1 LWPLAF
7 CFLYVERLD
16 VTRVLVTRIFAA
28 ALRICYAT
36 NSLPLRKQMKVC
48 PVCERKF
55 PDKMTLCSADASVL
69 KRLDDPLLGQT
80 LAGKY
85 KIEKLI
91 KTGGMGSVYR
101 GRHVL
106 MDKTVAIKVLRP
118 SLAGDDAVVAR
129 FSREAKAA
137 SKISHPHAVS
147 VTDFGE
153 AENGVVFLIMEYL
166 DGRTLKEVIVK
177 EGPLPLGRAVEI
189 VRQVAG
195 ALDAAHG
202 HGVIHR
208 DLKSENIML
217 VSHNGDEWAKVLD
230 FGIAKI
236 LQPVGS
242 AADAEIT
249 QANLVVGTPQYM
261 SPEQCSQSGAL
272 DARSDVYSL
281 GIIIHEM
288 LTGRLPFTGESA
300 TVVMMKQVQDPP
312 PSILSAGSAIPVAVD
327 KVIQRALA
335 KQPIDRFQSA
345 GELSAALAEAV
356 TEEAAEELFVVGA
369 ASTAANTG
377 VTRPA
382 PVDDVDEETVVRPRT
397 EVTAAPSDEFVSVY
411 REAGPA
417 VTVDRFNP
425 WRIIVP
431 AAIALVVVFA
441 AVFLLTQG
449 SSPIDPNQLPLNAD
463 PNSTPVQPTG
473 TPTGLSESD
482 VRPIAVATPTPA
494 ATKPVESATRVPAE
508 VIGDFGNVNSNTGR
522 GNRNANQSAKPTPED
537 EPPPPPPP
545 RASPTVRTIP
555 TPGEATASPRQP

>member
-1 LWPLAF
+1 
-7 CFLYVERLD
+7 
-16 VTRVLVTRIFAA
+16 
-28 ALRICYAT
+28 
-36 NSLPLRKQMKVC
+36 MKVC

-55 PDKMTLCSADASVL
+55 PDKMTLCSADAAVL
-69 KRLDDPLLGQT
+69 KRLDDPLIGQT

-153 AENGVVFLIMEYL
+153 AENGVVFLVMEYL
-166 DGRTLKEVIVK
+166 DGRTLKDVIAR
-177 EGPLPLGRAVEI
+177 EGRLSLDRAVEI

-202 HGVIHR
+202 QGVIHR

-281 GIIIHEM
+281 GIIVHEM
-288 LTGRLPFTGESA
+288 LTGQLPFTGESA
-300 TVVMMKQVQDPP
+300 TVVMMKQVQDAP
-312 PSILSAGSAIPVAVD
+312 PSVLESRSQLPGAVD
-327 KVIQRALA
+327 QVIKRALA

-345 GELSAALAEAV
+345 GELSTALAEAASGAV
-356 TEEAAEELFVVGA
+356 AETPVLAGVAA
-369 ASTAANTG
+369 TAANTP
-377 VTRPA
+377 VSVPA
-382 PVDDVDEETVVRPRT
+382 PVDDLDEETIVRPRH
-397 EVTAAPSDEFVSVY
+397 EVAAAQPAQFVRTQTAAPADT
-411 REAGPA
+411 A
-417 VTVDRFNP
+417 DRFNP

-431 AAIALVVVFA
+431 AALALVVVFA
-441 AVFLLTQG
+441 AVFFLTRG
-449 SSPIDPNQLPLNAD
+449 TGPADPNLLPLNAD

-473 TPTGLSESD
+473 TPTGQSELD
-482 VRPIAVATPTPA
+482 IQPVTVATPTPVS
-494 ATKPVESATRVPAE
+494 TPVETATRVPAT
-508 VIGDFGNVNSNTGR
+508 VTGNFGSNENSNTGR
-522 GNRNANQSAKPTPED
+522 GNRNSNQSQPTPET
-537 EPPPPPPP
+537 EPPPPPPRP
-545 RASPTVRTIP
+545 SPTVRRVP
-555 TPGEATASPRQP
+555 SPAEAAASPGQP

>member
-1 LWPLAF
+1 
-7 CFLYVERLD
+7 
-16 VTRVLVTRIFAA
+16 
-28 ALRICYAT
+28 
-36 NSLPLRKQMKVC
+36 MKVC

-55 PDKMTLCSADASVL
+55 PDKMTLCSADAAVL
-69 KRLDDPLLGQT
+69 KRLDDPLIGET

-91 KTGGMGSVYR
+91 KMGGMGSVYR

-106 MDKTVAIKVLRP
+106 IDKTVAIKVLRP

-153 AENGVVFLIMEYL
+153 AENGVVFLVMEYL
-166 DGRTLKEVIVK
+166 DGRTLKQVIAN
-177 EGPLPLGRAVEI
+177 EGPLSLDRAVEI

-195 ALDAAHG
+195 ALDVAHG
-202 HGVIHR
+202 QGVIHR

-236 LQPVGS
+236 LQPIGS

-281 GIIIHEM
+281 GIIVHEM
-288 LTGRLPFTGESA
+288 LTGQLPFTGESA
-300 TVVMMKQVQDPP
+300 TVVMMKQVQDAP
-312 PSILSAGSAIPVAVD
+312 PSVLASRAQLPAAVD
-327 KVIQRALA
+327 QVIKRALA

-345 GELSAALAEAV
+345 GELSAALA
-356 TEEAAEELFVVGA
+356 GA
-369 ASTAANTG
+369 ASGAAAEAPVVAGAAATAANTP
-377 VTRPA
+377 VSMPA
-382 PVDDVDEETVVRPRT
+382 PVDDFDEETIVRPRH
-397 EVTAAPSDEFVSVY
+397 EFAAAQPAQFARSQTAA
-411 REAGPA
+411 PA

-441 AVFLLTQG
+441 VVFLLTRG
-449 SSPIDPNQLPLNAD
+449 SGQMDPNQLPLNAD

-473 TPTGLSESD
+473 TPTGQSELDIQPVS
-482 VRPIAVATPTPA
+482 VATPTPVS
-494 ATKPVESATRVPAE
+494 TPVETATRVPAT
-508 VIGDFGNVNSNTGR
+508 VTGNFGSNENSNTGR
-522 GNRNANQSAKPTPED
+522 GNRNSNQSQPTPET
-537 EPPPPPPP
+537 EPPPPPPRP
-545 RASPTVRTIP
+545 SPTVP
-555 TPGEATASPRQP
+555 TVPKGTPAEATASPGQP

>member
-1 LWPLAF
+1 
-7 CFLYVERLD
+7 
-16 VTRVLVTRIFAA
+16 
-28 ALRICYAT
+28 
-36 NSLPLRKQMKVC
+36 MKVC

-106 MDKTVAIKVLRP
+106 MDKTVAVKVLRP

-153 AENGVVFLIMEYL
+153 AENGVVFLVMEYL
-166 DGRTLKEVIVK
+166 DGRTLKEAIAK
-177 EGPLPLGRAVEI
+177 EGPLSLGRAVEI

-202 HGVIHR
+202 QGVIHR

-217 VSHNGDEWAKVLD
+217 VSHDGDEWAKVLD

-242 AADAEIT
+242 PADAEIT

-281 GIIIHEM
+281 GIIVHEM
-288 LTGRLPFTGESA
+288 LTGKLPFTGESA

-312 PSILSAGSAIPVAVD
+312 PSVLASRSELPAAVD
-327 KVIQRALA
+327 QVIKRGLA

-345 GELSAALAEAV
+345 GELSAGLADAASEEAV
-356 TEEAAEELFVVGA
+356 EAPVVVGA
-369 ASTAANTG
+369 GATNANTP
-377 VTRPA
+377 VSVPA
-382 PVDDVDEETVVRPRT
+382 AVDDVDEETIVRPRH
-397 EVTAAPSDEFVSVY
+397 EFAAAQSAEFARAPSAAP
-411 REAGPA
+411 P

-431 AAIALVVVFA
+431 AALALVVVFA
-441 AVFLLTQG
+441 AVFLLTRG
-449 SSPIDPNQLPLNAD
+449 SSPTDPNQLPLNAD

-473 TPTGLSESD
+473 TPTGQSEMD
-482 VRPIAVATPTPA
+482 VRPISVATPTPVSTPVET
-494 ATKPVESATRVPAE
+494 ATKVPAT
-508 VIGDFGNVNSNTGR
+508 VTGNFGSNENSNTGR
-522 GNRNANQSAKPTPED
+522 GN
-537 EPPPPPPP
+537 
-545 RASPTVRTIP
+545 
-555 TPGEATASPRQP
+555 

>member
-1 LWPLAF
+1 
-7 CFLYVERLD
+7 
-16 VTRVLVTRIFAA
+16 
-28 ALRICYAT
+28 
-36 NSLPLRKQMKVC
+36 MKVC
-48 PVCERKF
+48 PACERKF

-106 MDKTVAIKVLRP
+106 MDKTVAVKVLRP

-153 AENGVVFLIMEYL
+153 AENGVVFLVMEYL
-166 DGRTLKEVIVK
+166 DGRTLKEAIVK
-177 EGPLPLGRAVEI
+177 EGPLSLGRAVEI

-202 HGVIHR
+202 QGVIHR

-281 GIIIHEM
+281 GIIVHEM
-288 LTGRLPFTGESA
+288 LTGKLPFTGESA
-300 TVVMMKQVQDPP
+300 TVVMMKQVQDSP
-312 PSILSAGSAIPVAVD
+312 PSVLTSRPQLPGAVD
-327 KVIQRALA
+327 QVIKRALA

-345 GELSAALAEAV
+345 GELSAGLADAAS
-356 TEEAAEELFVVGA
+356 EEAAEAPVTAGVGA
-369 ASTAANTG
+369 TKANTPISVPG
-377 VTRPA
+377 VA
-382 PVDDVDEETVVRPRT
+382 DDVDEETVVRPRT
-397 EVTAAPSDEFVSVY
+397 PVTAPPSGEFGSVY
-411 REAGPA
+411 REAPA
-417 VTVDRFNP
+417 LTVDRFNP

-441 AVFLLTQG
+441 AVFLLTRG
-449 SSPIDPNQLPLNAD
+449 SSPTDPNQLPLNAD
-463 PNSTPVQPTG
+463 PNSTPVQPAG
-473 TPTGLSESD
+473 TPTGQSELD
-482 VRPIAVATPTPA
+482 VQPVSVATPTPVS
-494 ATKPVESATRVPAE
+494 TPVETATRVPAT
-508 VIGDFGNVNSNTGR
+508 VTGNFGSNENTNTGR
-522 GNRNANQSAKPTPED
+522 GNRNTNQSVQPTPET
-537 EPPPPPPP
+537 EPPPPPPRP
-545 RASPTVRTIP
+545 SPTVRTIP
-555 TPGEATASPRQP
+555 TPAAATASPGQP

>member
-1 LWPLAF
+1 LLFHGAHLCRASTHLIRYKLSPPQ
-7 CFLYVERLD
+7 
-16 VTRVLVTRIFAA
+16 
-28 ALRICYAT
+28 
-36 NSLPLRKQMKVC
+36 NQMKVC

-55 PDKMTLCSADASVL
+55 PDKMTLCSADAAVL

-91 KTGGMGSVYR
+91 KMGGMGSVYR

-153 AENGVVFLIMEYL
+153 AESGVVFLVMEYL
-166 DGRTLKEVIVK
+166 DGRTLKEVITR
-177 EGPLPLGRAVEI
+177 EGPLSLGRAVEI

-195 ALDAAHG
+195 ALDAAHDQ
-202 HGVIHR
+202 GVIHR

-217 VSHNGDEWAKVLD
+217 VNHNGDEWAKVLD

-236 LQPVGS
+236 LQPIGS
-242 AADAEIT
+242 AKDAEIT

-281 GIIIHEM
+281 GIIVHEM
-288 LTGRLPFTGESA
+288 LTGKLPFTGESA
-300 TVVMMKQVQDPP
+300 TVVMMKQVQDAP
-312 PSILSAGSAIPVAVD
+312 PSVLESQSQLPSAVD
-327 KVIQRALA
+327 RVIKRALA

-345 GELSAALAEAV
+345 GELSAGLADAASKQAAEAPV
-356 TEEAAEELFVVGA
+356 LAGVAA
-369 ASTAANTG
+369 TAANTPISM
-377 VTRPA
+377 PA
-382 PVDDVDEETVVRPRT
+382 AVADDMDEETVVRPRA
-397 EVTAAPSDEFVSVY
+397 EVTAVPSGEFVSIY
-411 REAGPA
+411 REPPA
-417 VTVDRFNP
+417 MTVDRFNP

-441 AVFLLTQG
+441 AVFLLTRG
-449 SSPIDPNQLPLNAD
+449 SGPADPNQLPLNAD

-473 TPTGLSESD
+473 TPTGQSESD
-482 VRPIAVATPTPA
+482 IQPIAVATPTPA
-494 ATKPVESATRVPAE
+494 ATKPVESATKVPAK
-508 VIGDFGNVNSNTGR
+508 VTGDFGNENSNTGR
-522 GNRNANQSAKPTPED
+522 GNRNSNQSVPET
-537 EPPPPPPP
+537 EPPPPPPRP
-545 RASPTVRTIP
+545 SPTVRTIP
-555 TPGEATASPRQP
+555 TPAEATASPGQP

>member
-1 LWPLAF
+1 
-7 CFLYVERLD
+7 
-16 VTRVLVTRIFAA
+16 
-28 ALRICYAT
+28 
-36 NSLPLRKQMKVC
+36 MKVC

-55 PDKMTLCSADASVL
+55 PDKMTLCSADAAVL

-153 AENGVVFLIMEYL
+153 AENGVVFLVMEYL
-166 DGRTLKEVIVK
+166 DGRTLKQAIASD
-177 EGPLPLGRAVEI
+177 GPLSLGRAVEI

-195 ALDAAHG
+195 ALDVAHG
-202 HGVIHR
+202 QGVIHR

-217 VSHNGDEWAKVLD
+217 VHHDGDEWAKVLD

-236 LQPVGS
+236 LQPIGS
-242 AADAEIT
+242 PADAEIT

-272 DARSDVYSL
+272 DARSDLYSL
-281 GIIIHEM
+281 GIIVHEM
-288 LTGRLPFTGESA
+288 LTGQLPFTGESA

-312 PSILSAGSAIPVAVD
+312 PSVLASQAQLPAAVD
-327 KVIQRALA
+327 QVIKRALA

-345 GELSAALAEAV
+345 GELSAALVEAASGPVAEAPVV
-356 TEEAAEELFVVGA
+356 TGA
-369 ASTAANTG
+369 AATNVNTPISVPV
-377 VTRPA
+377 VT
-382 PVDDVDEETVVRPRT
+382 DDVDEETVVRPRA
-397 EVTAAPSDEFVSVY
+397 EVTAVPSGEFVSDS
-411 REAGPA
+411 REAPA
-417 VTVDRFNP
+417 VTVDHFNP

-441 AVFLLTQG
+441 AVFLLTRG
-449 SSPIDPNQLPLNAD
+449 SGPTDPAQLPLNAD

-473 TPTGLSESD
+473 TPTGQSEID
-482 VRPIAVATPTPA
+482 MQPVAGATPTPVS
-494 ATKPVESATRVPAE
+494 TPVETATRVPAT
-508 VIGDFGNVNSNTGR
+508 VTGNFGSNENSNRGR
-522 GNRNANQSAKPTPED
+522 GNRNSNQSQPTPET
-537 EPPPPPPP
+537 EPPPPPPRP
-545 RASPTVRTIP
+545 SPTVRTIP
-555 TPGEATASPRQP
+555 TPAEATASPGQL

>member
-1 LWPLAF
+1 
-7 CFLYVERLD
+7 
-16 VTRVLVTRIFAA
+16 
-28 ALRICYAT
+28 
-36 NSLPLRKQMKVC
+36 MKVC

-91 KTGGMGSVYR
+91 KTGGMGAVYR

-106 MDKTVAIKVLRP
+106 MDKTVAVKVLRP

-153 AENGVVFLIMEYL
+153 AENGVVFLVMEYL
-166 DGRTLKEVIVK
+166 DGRTLKEAIAK
-177 EGPLPLGRAVEI
+177 EGPLSLGRAVEI

-202 HGVIHR
+202 QGVIHR

-217 VSHNGDEWAKVLD
+217 VSHDGDEWAKVLD

-242 AADAEIT
+242 PADAEIT

-281 GIIIHEM
+281 GIIVHEM
-288 LTGRLPFTGESA
+288 LTGKLPFTGESA

-312 PSILSAGSAIPVAVD
+312 PSVLESRSQLPAAVD
-327 KVIQRALA
+327 QVIKRALA

-345 GELSAALAEAV
+345 GELLAGLADAASEEAV
-356 TEEAAEELFVVGA
+356 EAPVVVAGA
-369 ASTAANTG
+369 TNANTPISM
-377 VTRPA
+377 PA
-382 PVDDVDEETVVRPRT
+382 AVDDDIDEVTVVRPRA
-397 EVTAAPSDEFVSVY
+397 EVTAPPSAEFVSVA
-411 REAGPA
+411 REAPA
-417 VTVDRFNP
+417 ATVDRFNP

-441 AVFLLTQG
+441 AVFLLTRG
-449 SSPIDPNQLPLNAD
+449 SNPTDPNQLPLNAD

-482 VRPIAVATPTPA
+482 VRPITVATPTPA

-508 VIGDFGNVNSNTGR
+508 VTGDFGNENTNTGR
-522 GNRNANQSAKPTPED
+522 GNRNSNQPAKPTPED
-537 EPPPPPPP
+537 EPPPPPPKP
-545 RASPTVRTIP
+545 SPTVRTIP
-555 TPGEATASPRQP
+555 TPGEATASPDQP

>member
-1 LWPLAF
+1 
-7 CFLYVERLD
+7 
-16 VTRVLVTRIFAA
+16 
-28 ALRICYAT
+28 
-36 NSLPLRKQMKVC
+36 MKVC

-106 MDKTVAIKVLRP
+106 MDKTVAVKVLRP

-153 AENGVVFLIMEYL
+153 AENGVVFLVMEYL
-166 DGRTLKEVIVK
+166 DGRTLKEAIVK
-177 EGPLPLGRAVEI
+177 EGPLSLGRAVEI

-202 HGVIHR
+202 QGVIHR

-242 AADAEIT
+242 AAAAEIT

-281 GIIIHEM
+281 GIIVHEM
-288 LTGRLPFTGESA
+288 LTGKLPFTGESA
-300 TVVMMKQVQDPP
+300 TVVMMKQVQDVP
-312 PSILSAGSAIPVAVD
+312 PSVLESQSQLPAGVD
-327 KVIQRALA
+327 RVIKRALA

-345 GELSAALAEAV
+345 GELSAALADAAS
-356 TEEAAEELFVVGA
+356 EEAPEAPVMVAAGA
-369 ASTAANTG
+369 TKANT
-377 VTRPA
+377 
-382 PVDDVDEETVVRPRT
+382 PVSVPVVADDVDEETVVRPRT
-397 EVTAAPSDEFVSVY
+397 DVTAPPSGEFVGVY
-411 REAGPA
+411 RETPA

-441 AVFLLTQG
+441 AVFLLTRG
-449 SSPIDPNQLPLNAD
+449 SNPSDLNQLPLNVD

-482 VRPIAVATPTPA
+482 VQPIALATPTPA
-494 ATKPVESATRVPAE
+494 ATKPVESATRVPA
-508 VIGDFGNVNSNTGR
+508 VVTGDFGNENTNTGR
-522 GNRNANQSAKPTPED
+522 GNRNDNQSARPTPED
-537 EPPPPPPP
+537 ELPPPPPP
-545 RASPTVRTIP
+545 RASPTARTIP
-555 TPGEATASPRQP
+555 TPGAATASPSQP

>member
-1 LWPLAF
+1 
-7 CFLYVERLD
+7 
-16 VTRVLVTRIFAA
+16 
-28 ALRICYAT
+28 
-36 NSLPLRKQMKVC
+36 MKVC
-48 PVCERKF
+48 PACERKF

-80 LAGKY
+80 LAKKY

-153 AENGVVFLIMEYL
+153 AENGVVFLVMEYL
-166 DGRTLKEVIVK
+166 DGRTLKEAIVK
-177 EGPLPLGRAVEI
+177 EGPLSLGRAVEI

-202 HGVIHR
+202 QGVIHR

-236 LQPVGS
+236 LQPIGS

-281 GIIIHEM
+281 GIIVHEM
-288 LTGRLPFTGESA
+288 LTGKLPFTGESA

-312 PSILSAGSAIPVAVD
+312 PSVLASQPQLPAAVD
-327 KVIQRALA
+327 QVIKRALA

-345 GELSAALAEAV
+345 GELSAGLAEAAS
-356 TEEAAEELFVVGA
+356 EAAVEAPVVAGA
-369 ASTAANTG
+369 GATKANTPIS
-377 VTRPA
+377 V
-382 PVDDVDEETVVRPRT
+382 PVVADDVDEETVVRPRT
-397 EVTAAPSDEFVSVY
+397 QVTAPPSDEFVSVY
-411 REAGPA
+411 RETPP

-431 AAIALVVVFA
+431 AVVALVVVFA
-441 AVFLLTQG
+441 AVFLLTRG
-449 SSPIDPNQLPLNAD
+449 SSPTDPNQLPLNAD
-463 PNSTPVQPTG
+463 PNSTPVQPAG
-473 TPTGLSESD
+473 TPTGESEMD
-482 VRPIAVATPTPA
+482 VRPITVATPTPVSTPVET
-494 ATKPVESATRVPAE
+494 ATKVPAT
-508 VIGDFGNVNSNTGR
+508 VTGNFGSNENSNTGR
-522 GNRNANQSAKPTPED
+522 GNRNSNQSARPTPEE
-537 EPPPPPPP
+537 EPPPPPPRP
-545 RASPTVRTIP
+545 SPTVRTIP
-555 TPGEATASPRQP
+555 TPEAAGSPGPP

>member
-1 LWPLAF
+1 
-7 CFLYVERLD
+7 
-16 VTRVLVTRIFAA
+16 
-28 ALRICYAT
+28 
-36 NSLPLRKQMKVC
+36 MKVC
-48 PVCERKF
+48 PVCDRKF
-55 PDKMTLCSADASVL
+55 PDKMTLCSADAAAL
-69 KRLDDPLLGQT
+69 KRVDDPLIGQT

-85 KIEKLI
+85 KVEKLI
-91 KTGGMGSVYR
+91 KTGGMGSVYC

-153 AENGVVFLIMEYL
+153 AENGVVFLVMEYL
-166 DGRTLKEVIVK
+166 DGRTLKQVINS
-177 EGPLPLGRAVEI
+177 EGPLSLGRAVEI

-195 ALDAAHG
+195 ALDVAHSQ
-202 HGVIHR
+202 GVIHR

-217 VSHNGDEWAKVLD
+217 VHHNGDEWAKVLD

-236 LQPVGS
+236 LQPAGS

-249 QANLVVGTPQYM
+249 HANLVVGTPQYM

-281 GIIIHEM
+281 GIIVHEM
-288 LTGRLPFTGESA
+288 LTGQLPFTGESA
-300 TVVMMKQVQDPP
+300 TVVMMKQVQDQP
-312 PSILSAGSAIPVAVD
+312 PSVLDSQSQLPATVD
-327 KVIQRALA
+327 QVIKRALA

-345 GELSAALAEAV
+345 GELSSALAKAAGEGTGEVPAV
-356 TEEAAEELFVVGA
+356 APAAA
-369 ASTAANTG
+369 TNANTP
-377 VTRPA
+377 VSLPA
-382 PVDDVDEETVVRPRT
+382 AVDDVDEETIVRPRHDFGAVQSA
-397 EVTAAPSDEFVSVY
+397 EFASVTRAEPE
-411 REAGPA
+411 

-431 AAIALVVVFA
+431 AALALVAVFA
-441 AVFLLTQG
+441 VVFLLTRG
-449 SSPIDPNQLPLNAD
+449 TSPTDPTQLPLNAD

-473 TPTGLSESD
+473 TPTGQSELD
-482 VRPIAVATPTPA
+482 VQPVSVATPTPVS
-494 ATKPVESATRVPAE
+494 TPVETATRVPAT
-508 VIGDFGNVNSNTGR
+508 VIGNFGSNENTNTGR
-522 GNRNANQSAKPTPED
+522 GNRNSNQAQPTPED

-545 RASPTVRTIP
+545 RPSPTVRTVP
-555 TPGEATASPRQP
+555 KGTPAEATASPGTR

>member
-1 LWPLAF
+1 MWPLAF

-16 VTRVLVTRIFAA
+16 VTRFDDAHLCRCPAHL
-28 ALRICYAT
+28 LRYKL
-36 NSLPLRKQMKVC
+36 SPLHNQMKVC

-166 DGRTLKEVIVK
+166 DGRTLKEVITR
-177 EGPLPLGRAVEI
+177 EGPLSLGRAVEI

-202 HGVIHR
+202 QGVIHR

-242 AADAEIT
+242 PADAEIT

-281 GIIIHEM
+281 GIIVHEM
-288 LTGRLPFTGESA
+288 LTGKLPFTGESA
-300 TVVMMKQVQDPP
+300 TVVMMKQVQDLP
-312 PSILSAGSAIPVAVD
+312 PSVLESQSQLPAAVD
-327 KVIQRALA
+327 RVIKRALA

-345 GELSAALAEAV
+345 GELSAGLADAAAG
-356 TEEAAEELFVVGA
+356 EEAAEAPVLAGA
-369 ASTAANTG
+369 AATNANMAVSVPAA
-377 VTRPA
+377 
-382 PVDDVDEETVVRPRT
+382 VDDVDEETIVRPRH
-397 EVTAAPSDEFVSVY
+397 EFAAPQSAEFARAPS
-411 REAGPA
+411 AAPA
-417 VTVDRFNP
+417 VAVDGFNP
-425 WRIIVP
+425 WRILVP
-431 AAIALVVVFA
+431 AVIVLVVVFA
-441 AVFLLTQG
+441 AVFLLTRG
-449 SSPIDPNQLPLNAD
+449 SSPTDPNQLPLNAD

-482 VRPIAVATPTPA
+482 VRPIAGATPTPA
-494 ATKPVESATRVPAE
+494 ATKPVESPTRVPA
-508 VIGDFGNVNSNTGR
+508 VVTGDFGNENTNTGR
-522 GNRNANQSAKPTPED
+522 GNRNANQPARPTPED
-537 EPPPPPPP
+537 DPPPPPPP

-555 TPGEATASPRQP
+555 TPEETAASPGRP

>member
-1 LWPLAF
+1 
-7 CFLYVERLD
+7 
-16 VTRVLVTRIFAA
+16 
-28 ALRICYAT
+28 
-36 NSLPLRKQMKVC
+36 M
-48 PVCERKF
+48 
-55 PDKMTLCSADASVL
+55 L
-69 KRLDDPLLGQT
+69 KRLDDPHLGQT

-166 DGRTLKEVIVK
+166 DGRTLKEAIGK
-177 EGPLPLGRAVEI
+177 EGPLSLGRAVEI

-202 HGVIHR
+202 QGVIHR

-217 VSHNGDEWAKVLD
+217 VSHNGGEEWAKVLD

-281 GIIIHEM
+281 GIIVHEM
-288 LTGRLPFTGESA
+288 LTGKLPFTGESA
-300 TVVMMKQVQDPP
+300 TVVMMKQVQDTP
-312 PSILSAGSAIPVAVD
+312 PSVLESQSQLPAAVD
-327 KVIQRALA
+327 RVIKRALA

-345 GELSAALAEAV
+345 GELSAALAD
-356 TEEAAEELFVVGA
+356 AASEDAAAIPVMVGA
-369 ASTAANTG
+369 AATNANTP
-377 VTRPA
+377 VSVPA
-382 PVDDVDEETVVRPRT
+382 AIDDLDEETVVRPRH
-397 EVTAAPSDEFVSVY
+397 EVGAPQSAEFVRAPS
-411 REAGPA
+411 AAPA

-431 AAIALVVVFA
+431 AVIALVVVFA
-441 AVFLLTQG
+441 AVFLLTRG
-449 SSPIDPNQLPLNAD
+449 SSPTDPNQLPLNAD

-473 TPTGLSESD
+473 TPTGQSEMD
-482 VRPIAVATPTPA
+482 VRPISVATPTPLGTPVET
-494 ATKPVESATRVPAE
+494 ATKVPAT
-508 VIGDFGNVNSNTGR
+508 VTGNFGSNENTSTGR
-522 GNRNANQSAKPTPED
+522 GNRNSNQPAQPTPED
-537 EPPPPPPP
+537 DPPPPPP
-545 RASPTVRTIP
+545 RPSPTVRTIP
-555 TPGEATASPRQP
+555 TPGAAASPGQP

>member
-1 LWPLAF
+1 
-7 CFLYVERLD
+7 
-16 VTRVLVTRIFAA
+16 
-28 ALRICYAT
+28 
-36 NSLPLRKQMKVC
+36 MKVC
-48 PVCERKF
+48 PVCDRKF
-55 PDKMTLCSADASVL
+55 PDKMTLCSADAAVL
-69 KRLDDPLLGQT
+69 KRLDDPLLGET

-91 KTGGMGSVYR
+91 KMGGMGSVYR

-153 AENGVVFLIMEYL
+153 AESGVVFLVMEYL
-166 DGRTLKEVIVK
+166 DGRTLKEAIAK

-202 HGVIHR
+202 QGVIHR

-242 AADAEIT
+242 AKDAEIT

-281 GIIIHEM
+281 GIIVHEM

-312 PSILSAGSAIPVAVD
+312 PSILSSKSTLTVSVD
-327 KVIQRALA
+327 QVIQRALA

-356 TEEAAEELFVVGA
+356 SEEAAEALLVVGA

-377 VTRPA
+377 VTAPA

-397 EVTAAPSDEFVSVY
+397 EVGAVSSDDLPHVY
-411 REAGPA
+411 REAPP

-441 AVFLLTQG
+441 AVFLLTRG
-449 SSPIDPNQLPLNAD
+449 SGQTDPNQLPLNAD
-463 PNSTPVQPTG
+463 PNSTSVQPTG
-473 TPTGLSESD
+473 TPTGQSESD
-482 VRPIAVATPTPA
+482 VRPIAVATPTPE
-494 ATKPVESATRVPAE
+494 ATKPVERPTRVPAK
-508 VIGDFGNVNSNTGR
+508 VTGDFGNENTNTGR
-522 GNRNANQSAKPTPED
+522 GNRNSNQSQPTPET
-537 EPPPPPPP
+537 EPPPPPP
-545 RASPTVRTIP
+545 RRSPTVRTIP
-555 TPGEATASPRQP
+555 TPAEATAPPGQP

>member
-1 LWPLAF
+1 LPRIDAS
-7 CFLYVERLD
+7 
-16 VTRVLVTRIFAA
+16 VTLQI
-28 ALRICYAT
+28 
-36 NSLPLRKQMKVC
+36 LPTQKQMKVC

-55 PDKMTLCSADASVL
+55 PDKMTLCSADAAVL
-69 KRLDDPLLGQT
+69 KRVDDPLVGQT

-106 MDKTVAIKVLRP
+106 MDKTVAIKVLR
-118 SLAGDDAVVAR
+118 SALAGDDAVVAR

-153 AENGVVFLIMEYL
+153 AENGVVFLVMEYL
-166 DGRTLKEVIVK
+166 DGGTLKEVITK
-177 EGPLPLGRAVEI
+177 EGPLSLGRAVEI
-189 VRQVAG
+189 VRQVSG
-195 ALDAAHG
+195 ALDAAHDQ
-202 HGVIHR
+202 GVIHR

-281 GIIIHEM
+281 GIIVHEM
-288 LTGRLPFTGESA
+288 LTGKLPFTGESA

-312 PSILSAGSAIPVAVD
+312 PSVLASRSQLPVAVD
-327 KVIQRALA
+327 QVIKRALA

-345 GELSAALAEAV
+345 GELSAGLADAASEEAV
-356 TEEAAEELFVVGA
+356 QVPVFAGVAA
-369 ASTAANTG
+369 TAANTPIAS
-377 VTRPA
+377 PA
-382 PVDDVDEETVVRPRT
+382 AVDDFDEETIVRPRH
-397 EVTAAPSDEFVSVY
+397 EIGALPPAEFERVRSP
-411 REAGPA
+411 APA

-425 WRIIVP
+425 WRIILP

-441 AVFLLTQG
+441 AVFLLTRG
-449 SSPIDPNQLPLNAD
+449 SGTADPNQLPLNAD

-473 TPTGLSESD
+473 TPTGLTEGEI
-482 VRPIAVATPTPA
+482 RPMVVATPSPA
-494 ATKPVESATRVPAE
+494 ATQAVPTPTQVPAI
-508 VIGDFGNVNSNTGR
+508 VTGDFGNVNSNTPR
-522 GNRNANQSAKPTPED
+522 GNRNSNQSARPTPED
-537 EPPPPPPP
+537 EPPPPPP
-545 RASPTVRTIP
+545 RASPTVRTVP
-555 TPGEATASPRQP
+555 TPVAATASPAQR